1 MPYNP
6 LQGTYERSECQLF
19 ALLSV
24 VITQALTSNR
34 ITTELKTASWLPLS
48 PSENF
53 CQIVIAGIFY
63 EIAKQKYLR

>member
-1 MPYNP
+1 MPCNP

-24 VITQALTSNR
+24 VITQALKINR

-53 CQIVIAGIFY
+53 CQRVIARFVH
-63 EIAKQKYLR
+63 EIAKQKYLP